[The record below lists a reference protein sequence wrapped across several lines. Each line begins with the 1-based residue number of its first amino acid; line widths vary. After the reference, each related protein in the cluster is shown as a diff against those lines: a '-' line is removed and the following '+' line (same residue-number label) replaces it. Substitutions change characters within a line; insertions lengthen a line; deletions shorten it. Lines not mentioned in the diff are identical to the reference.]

1 VQESSQN
8 LTNPSHVVPI
18 VILGTDAMLAAL
30 PATPVQLAHACLRA
44 GFANVI
50 PASWGDELIAAAILR
65 RLSVEKGPAIQCT
78 CPKVAHRLL
87 SAGSDLRP
95 VMVPLVSPPVAVAR
109 YVQSLAK
116 PTIARI
122 TYVGSCPGAVDDS
135 IDIRMSPEA
144 LLAMLAEREIVP
156 QEEPRVFEG
165 VIPPDRRR
173 FRSQPGGLPTVD
185 ALWNEP
191 NPRTL
196 VEIEGGDISTEI
208 AQHLLNGSPVLIDVS
223 ARLGCVCAG
232 ALSGVNAKEAR
243 THVVAHEPPRA
254 TSPVVNELEPIDLDL
269 VVPAAT
275 RAPVDVVP
283 EIDSTPRH
291 SPTEGVRESDVAPP
305 LPAVANEP
313 TPPPP
318 ASDVPSAP
326 ATNVLSPTPIVPPVA
341 PQPAPAVSPPPI
353 ALPSPPHSPP
363 PPRAS
368 PTRVVPTLEDPRS
381 GRQCS
386 GASPPRPVTGSIPV
400 ARGVVGRALPRAY
413 IARRRSPP
421 RSVDTVPPPAEP
433 PVSPSLPVDEPPPP
447 VVEFFE
453 KPAPVALELPEPT
466 RELMSDSSPPDYS
479 YPEPARVSFP
489 APSRRAMWLIAL
501 LIVAIIAGVG
511 VGVFVAR
518 SLGVGQPPAAAPP

>member
-1 VQESSQN
+1 MQESSQT
-8 LTNPSHVVPI
+8 LTNPSPVVPI
-18 VILGTDAMLAAL
+18 VIIGTDAMLAAL

-50 PASWGDELIAAAILR
+50 PASWGDELIAAAMLR

-116 PTIARI
+116 PTLARI

-135 IDIRMSPEA
+135 IDIRMSPDA

-156 QEEPRVFEG
+156 QDEPRVFEG

-185 ALWNEP
+185 ALWNEQ

-196 VEIEGGDISTEI
+196 VEIEGDISTEI
-208 AQHLLNGSPVLIDVS
+208 VQHLLNGSPVLIDVS

-232 ALSGVNAKEAR
+232 AVSDANVKEAR
-243 THVVAHEPPRA
+243 AHVVAHEPPRA
-254 TSPVVNELEPIDLDL
+254 TSPVVNELEPIDLEL

-275 RAPVDVVP
+275 RTPVDVVAVT
-283 EIDSTPRH
+283 DSTPRH
-291 SPTEGVRESDVAPP
+291 SPAEDGGAPDDA
-305 LPAVANEP
+305 LPQPPTGPNGP

-318 ASDVPSAP
+318 VSAVSSTP
-326 ATNVLSPTPIVPPVA
+326 DTNVLSPTPILP
-341 PQPAPAVSPPPI
+341 
-353 ALPSPPHSPP
+353 LPSPPLSAPP
-363 PPRAS
+363 PPRTS
-368 PTRVVPTLEDPRS
+368 PTPGVPTMADPRS
-381 GRQCS
+381 GRQSS
-386 GASPPRPVTGSIPV
+386 GVSPPRPVTGSIPV
-400 ARGVVGRALPRAY
+400 ARGIDGRALPRAY
-413 IARRRSPP
+413 IARRRSSP
-421 RSVDTVPPPAEP
+421 RGVDAVPPHAEP
-433 PVSPSLPVDEPPPP
+433 SLPPTLPVDEPPPP
-447 VVEFFE
+447 IVEFFE
-453 KPAPVALELPEPT
+453 KRAPVALELPEPT
-466 RELMSDSSPPDYS
+466 RELMSDPSPPPDYS
-479 YPEPARVSFP
+479 YPEPVRVSFP
-489 APSRRAMWLIAL
+489 APTRRAMWLIAL

-518 SLGVGQPPAAAPP
+518 SLGVGEPPAASPR